1 MSWTSRRSAA
11 SSPRFRRRWRSARSP
26 SPTAPA
32 SKASSPNPAPQQAR
46 RISPISAAGAP
57 ISKDANADRLR
68 SLVPASATVTKA
80 APPRL
85 RARAADAVERMVR
98 TLTGRRA
105 RKDGGSASPE
115 NRFEDCKAA
124 IAELTRAKAAAESAN
139 EAKSRFL
146 ASVSHEI
153 RSPLNSIYGYAQLLE
168 RSNGNDAVQAARV
181 IRRSAEHLTNLVEGL
196 LDISRIEIGR
206 AHV

>member
-1 MSWTSRRSAA
+1 MCASILSTDMFVFLMLRRP
-11 SSPRFRRRWRSARSP
+11 PRSTRTDTLFPYTTLFR

-57 ISKDANADRLR
+57 ISKDADADRLR

-124 IAELTRAKAAAESAN
+124 IAELTRATAAAESAN

-153 RSPLNSIYGYAQLLE
+153 RSPLNSI
-168 RSNGNDAVQAARV
+168 RSE
-181 IRRSAEHLTNLVEGL
+181 EHTSDLQ
-196 LDISRIEIGR
+196 SQMR
-206 AHV
+206 